1 MTRPPARPRSAGP
14 LMTRPPART
23 GSAGAVY
30 VSLLGPLT
38 ARLDGRELPLG
49 PRKQRLVLA
58 TLLARPNTSVP
69 VGVLTDAVWPDD
81 PPRTA
86 RKNLQ
91 VYVSAVRA
99 LLGPAGDGGRDRVV
113 HGCGGYLLR
122 IAEDELDTLRF
133 GALARAGRAAAGRGD
148 LPGAARLLREALDLW
163 EGPPLNDLR
172 DSAEVAGEA
181 GRLEARCLTVFED
194 WAETEI
200 ELGRAAVAVD
210 GLRDLVERHPLRER
224 LRAAWMTSLHQSGRQ
239 AEALAVYDDYR
250 QLMSREL
257 GLEPS
262 PAMAAQ
268 YRSMLGRGR
277 EARRPAAPREAGS
290 AEALPAC
297 TGAFTG
303 RRDEL
308 RDLLDVL
315 GGGEERVVVVSGP
328 AGTGKSALA
337 VRAAHLLAD
346 RFPDGRV
353 HVRARREDGTA
364 RSRAEVLAEL
374 GRLCGVA
381 GGALAEP
388 AGGPAGGPADGPADV
403 RVATAA
409 LADAWQGW
417 LARHRALV
425 VLDDVPDEAAVRGL
439 LPRSG
444 RCSVL
449 VTARGQLA
457 GLAPVHRIALPAL
470 ADGEALELLGKLIG
484 AGRLRTDPAAALR
497 IVRACGALPLAV
509 EVSGMRLAVLRH
521 LPLAE
526 YAARLGDPSAALD
539 ELVAG
544 DVSVRER
551 IASGWR
557 DLADGDRRVLGRLA
571 GFAEDGGFTLDRA
584 TAALGCGER
593 AAIRAVESLI
603 GAGAVTS
610 PAGEVTAHAAL
621 YEVPRLLGLYARERE
636 TAPDRPGVSARG
648 KEASDLPGGPAERE
662 ASHRPGVPA
671 GREETHDRPGGPAE
685 CEAPDRPGVPAEQEE
700 ALDRPGRQT
709 ERQAPDRPGV
719 PASALI
725 PG

>member
-1 MTRPPARPRSAGP
+1 
-14 LMTRPPART
+14 MTRPPART

-58 TLLARPNTSVP
+58 TLLARPNTPVP

-91 VYVSAVRA
+91 VYVSAARA
-99 LLGPAGDGGRDRVV
+99 LLGPAGDGGQDRVV

-122 IAEDELDTLRF
+122 IAEGELDTLRF

-172 DSAEVAGEA
+172 DSIGVAEEA
-181 GRLEARCLTVFED
+181 DRLEARCLTVFED

-277 EARRPAAPREAGS
+277 EARRPAAAREAGS
-290 AEALPAC
+290 AGSARALPAC

-328 AGTGKSALA
+328 AGAGKSALA

-353 HVRARREDGTA
+353 HVRMRRADGTA

-381 GGALAEP
+381 GAAPAEP
-388 AGGPAGGPADGPADV
+388 EGGPADV
-403 RVATAA
+403 RVATAV

-444 RCSVL
+444 KCSVL

-484 AGRLRTDPAAALR
+484 AGRLRTDPGAALR

-544 DVSVRER
+544 DVSVRDR

-557 DLADGDRRVLGRLA
+557 DLADGDRWVLGRLA

-603 GAGAVTS
+603 DAGAVTS

-636 TAPDRPGVSARG
+636 TPDRPGGR
-648 KEASDLPGGPAERE
+648 AERE
-662 ASHRPGVPA
+662 TP
-671 GREETHDRPGGPAE
+671 DRPGGQTEREPA
-685 CEAPDRPGVPAEQEE
+685 DRPG
-700 ALDRPGRQT
+700 GQT
-709 ERQAPDRPGV
+709 EREPADRPGV

>member
-1 MTRPPARPRSAGP
+1 MIRPPAPVG
-14 LMTRPPART
+14 PPAADGVR
-23 GSAGAVY
+23 

-38 ARLDGRELPLG
+38 ARTGGGGELPLG

-58 TLLARPNTSVP
+58 TLLARPNTPVP
-69 VGVLTDAVWPDD
+69 VDVLTDAVWPDD

-91 VYVSAVRA
+91 VYVSAART
-99 LLGPAGDGGRDRVV
+99 LLGPAADGGRERLV

-122 IAEDELDTLRF
+122 IGEDELDTLRF

-148 LPGAARLLREALDLW
+148 RHEAARLLREALDLW
-163 EGPPLNDLR
+163 QGPPLHDLR
-172 DSAEVAGEA
+172 DSAVVAEEA
-181 GRLEARCLTVFED
+181 DRLETRCLGVHED

-224 LRAAWMTSLHQSGRQ
+224 LRAAWMNSLHQCGRQ

-250 QLMSREL
+250 QLMAREL

-262 PAMAAQ
+262 PAMAAL
-268 YRSMLGRGR
+268 YRSVLGRGR
-277 EARRPAAPREAGS
+277 EARPAV
-290 AEALPAC
+290 AEPVRAVTLPAD

-308 RDLLDVL
+308 RELLGVL
-315 GGGEERVVVVSGP
+315 DAGEERVVVVSGP
-328 AGTGKSALA
+328 AGAGKSALA

-353 HVRARREDGTA
+353 HVRMRREDGTA
-364 RSRAEVLAEL
+364 RGAAEVLAEV
-374 GRLCGVA
+374 GRVCGVPEDA
-381 GGALAEP
+381 GRGPSGAP
-388 AGGPAGGPADGPADV
+388 AA
-403 RVATAA
+403 
-409 LADAWQGW
+409 AWQEW
-417 LARHRALV
+417 LARHRALL
-425 VLDDVPDEAAVRGL
+425 VLDDVPDEASVRGL

-444 RCSVL
+444 HCRVL
-449 VTARGQLA
+449 LTARRQLA

-484 AGRLRTDPAAALR
+484 PGRLRTDPAAALR

-509 EVSGMRLAVLRH
+509 GVSGMRLAVLRH

-526 YAARLGDPSAALD
+526 YAARLDDPASALD

-544 DVSVRER
+544 DLSVRGR
-551 IASGWR
+551 LASGWR
-557 DLADGDRRVLGRLA
+557 DLADRDRWVLGRLA
-571 GFAEDGGFTLDRA
+571 RPAEDGGLTLDRA
-584 TAALGCGER
+584 AAALGCGER
-593 AAIRAVESLI
+593 EAIRAVESLI
-603 GAGAVTS
+603 DAGAVTS

-621 YEVPRLLGLYARERE
+621 YEVPRLLGLFAR
-636 TAPDRPGVSARG
+636 
-648 KEASDLPGGPAERE
+648 
-662 ASHRPGVPA
+662 
-671 GREETHDRPGGPAE
+671 
-685 CEAPDRPGVPAEQEE
+685 EQEE
-700 ALDRPGRQT
+700 LEELEEQEEREGRREQGLR
-709 ERQAPDRPGV
+709 EAGARSVGPPAP
-719 PASALI
+719 ALI

>member
-1 MTRPPARPRSAGP
+1 MTRPPV
-14 LMTRPPART
+14 RT

-38 ARLDGRELPLG
+38 ASLDGRELPLG

-58 TLLARPNTSVP
+58 TLLARPNTPVP

-91 VYVSAVRA
+91 VYVSAARA
-99 LLGPAGDGGRDRVV
+99 LLGPAGEEGRERVV

-122 IAEDELDTLRF
+122 IAEGELDTLRF

-172 DSAEVAGEA
+172 DSAEVTEEA
-181 GRLEARCLTVFED
+181 DRLEARCLTVFED

-200 ELGRAAVAVD
+200 ELGRAAVALD

-224 LRAAWMTSLHQSGRQ
+224 LRAAWMNCLHQSGRQ

-250 QLMSREL
+250 QLMAREL

-277 EARRPAAPREAGS
+277 EARRPGAAREAGS
-290 AEALPAC
+290 AGALPAC

-308 RDLLDVL
+308 RDLLGVL

-328 AGTGKSALA
+328 AGAGKSALA

-353 HVRARREDGTA
+353 RVRVRREDGTA
-364 RSRAEVLAEL
+364 RSRAEILAEL

-381 GGALAEP
+381 GAAASAGA
-388 AGGPAGGPADGPADV
+388 AGGPADV

-409 LADAWQGW
+409 LADAWQEW
-417 LARHRALV
+417 QARRRALV
-425 VLDDVPDEAAVRGL
+425 VLDDVPDEASVRGL
-439 LPRSG
+439 LSRSG
-444 RCSVL
+444 KCSVL
-449 VTARGQLA
+449 ITARGQLA

-484 AGRLRTDPAAALR
+484 AGRLRADRAAALR
-497 IVRACGALPLAV
+497 MVRACGGLPLAV

-526 YAARLGDPSAALD
+526 YAARLDDPSAALD

-544 DVSVRER
+544 DVSVRHR
-551 IASGWR
+551 IASGWQ
-557 DLADGDRRVLGRLA
+557 DLADGDRSVLGRLA
-571 GFAEDGGFTLDRA
+571 GLAEDGGFTLDRA
-584 TAALGCGER
+584 TEALGCGER

-603 GAGAVTS
+603 DAGAVTS

-636 TAPDRPGVSARG
+636 AADRPGGR
-648 KEASDLPGGPAERE
+648 AERE
-662 ASHRPGVPA
+662 AA
-671 GREETHDRPGGPAE
+671 
-685 CEAPDRPGVPAEQEE
+685 DRPGVPAVRE
-700 ALDRPGRQT
+700 
-709 ERQAPDRPGV
+709 APDRAGV

>member
-1 MTRPPARPRSAGP
+1 MTRPPV
-14 LMTRPPART
+14 RT
-23 GSAGAVY
+23 GAAGTVHF
-30 VSLLGPLT
+30 SLLGPLT
-38 ARLDGRELPLG
+38 ARRDGRELALG
-49 PRKQRLVLA
+49 PRKQRLALA
-58 TLLARPNTSVP
+58 TLLARPNTPVP
-69 VGVLTDAVWPDD
+69 VDVLTDAVWPDD

-91 VYVSAVRA
+91 VYISAARA
-99 LLGPAGDGGRDRVV
+99 LLGTGGDGGTDRLV

-133 GALARAGRAAAGRGD
+133 GSLARAGRAAAERGD
-148 LPGAARLLREALDLW
+148 LPGAARLLRQALDLW

-172 DSAEVAGEA
+172 DSAGVADEA
-181 GRLEARCLTVFED
+181 DRLEARCLTVYED
-194 WAETEI
+194 WAEAEI

-224 LRAAWMTSLHQSGRQ
+224 LRAAWMNSLHQSGRQ

-250 QLMSREL
+250 QLMAREL

-262 PAMAAQ
+262 PAMAAL

-277 EARRPAAPREAGS
+277 EARRPAAPREMPS
-290 AEALPAC
+290 PVALPAG

-303 RRDEL
+303 RREEL

-328 AGTGKSALA
+328 GGAGKSALA

-346 RFPDGRV
+346 PFPDGRV
-353 HVRARREDGTA
+353 HVRVRGEDGAA
-364 RSRAEVLAEL
+364 RGRAEILAEL
-374 GRLCGVA
+374 GRWCGVA
-381 GGALAEP
+381 AAGAEAPATPAGAEAPASAGALA
-388 AGGPAGGPADGPADV
+388 V
-403 RVATAA
+403 
-409 LADAWQGW
+409 LAEAWQEW
-417 LARHRALV
+417 QARHRALV
-425 VLDDVPDEAAVRGL
+425 VLDDVPDEASVRGL

-444 RCSVL
+444 KCAVL
-449 VTARGQLA
+449 VTARGQLP

-484 AGRLRTDPAAALR
+484 AGRLRTDPGAALR
-497 IVRACGALPLAV
+497 IVRACGGLPLAV

-526 YAARLGDPSAALD
+526 YADRLDDPSAALD

-557 DLADGDRRVLGRLA
+557 DLADGNRWVLGRLA
-571 GFAEDGGFTLDRA
+571 GLADDGCFTLDRA
-584 TAALGCGER
+584 TVALGCGER
-593 AAIRAVESLI
+593 AAIRAVEALI
-603 GAGAVTS
+603 DAGAVTS

-621 YEVPRLLGLYARERE
+621 YEVPRLLCLFAREQG
-636 TAPDRPGVSARG
+636 A
-648 KEASDLPGGPAERE
+648 
-662 ASHRPGVPA
+662 A
-671 GREETHDRPGGPAE
+671 G
-685 CEAPDRPGVPAEQEE
+685 EQR
-700 ALDRPGRQT
+700 AAG
-709 ERQAPDRPGV
+709 ERQGPGDRTGAPAAPALSPG
-719 PASALI
+719 
-725 PG
+725 

>member
-1 MTRPPARPRSAGP
+1 MTRPPV
-14 LMTRPPART
+14 RT

-38 ARLDGRELPLG
+38 ASLDGRELPLG

-58 TLLARPNTSVP
+58 TLLARPNTPVP

-91 VYVSAVRA
+91 VYVSAARA
-99 LLGPAGDGGRDRVV
+99 LLGPAGEEGRERVV

-122 IAEDELDTLRF
+122 IAEGELDTLRF

-172 DSAEVAGEA
+172 DSAEVTEEA
-181 GRLEARCLTVFED
+181 DRLEARCLTVFED

-200 ELGRAAVAVD
+200 ELGRAAVALD

-224 LRAAWMTSLHQSGRQ
+224 LRAAWMNCLHQSGRQ

-250 QLMSREL
+250 QLMAREL

-277 EARRPAAPREAGS
+277 EARRPGAAREAGS
-290 AEALPAC
+290 AGALPAC

-308 RDLLDVL
+308 RDLLGVL

-328 AGTGKSALA
+328 AGAGKSALA

-353 HVRARREDGTA
+353 RVRVRREDGTA

-381 GGALAEP
+381 GAAASAGA
-388 AGGPAGGPADGPADV
+388 AGGPADV

-409 LADAWQGW
+409 LADAWQEW
-417 LARHRALV
+417 QARRRALV
-425 VLDDVPDEAAVRGL
+425 VLDDVPDEASVRGL
-439 LPRSG
+439 LSRSG
-444 RCSVL
+444 KCSVL
-449 VTARGQLA
+449 ITARGQLA

-484 AGRLRTDPAAALR
+484 AGRLRADRAAALR
-497 IVRACGALPLAV
+497 IVRACGGLPLAV

-526 YAARLGDPSAALD
+526 YAARLDDPSAALD

-544 DVSVRER
+544 DVSVRHR
-551 IASGWR
+551 IASGWQ
-557 DLADGDRRVLGRLA
+557 DLADGDRSVLGRLA
-571 GFAEDGGFTLDRA
+571 GLAEDGGFTLDRA
-584 TAALGCGER
+584 TEALGCGER

-603 GAGAVTS
+603 DAGAVTS

-636 TAPDRPGVSARG
+636 AA
-648 KEASDLPGGPAERE
+648 
-662 ASHRPGVPA
+662 
-671 GREETHDRPGGPAE
+671 
-685 CEAPDRPGVPAEQEE
+685 DRPGVPAVRE
-700 ALDRPGRQT
+700 
-709 ERQAPDRPGV
+709 APDRAGV

>member
-1 MTRPPARPRSAGP
+1 MTRPPARA
-14 LMTRPPART
+14 

-30 VSLLGPLT
+30 FSLLGPLT
-38 ARLDGRELPLG
+38 ARLDGRALPLG

-58 TLLARPNTSVP
+58 TLLSRPNTPVP
-69 VGVLTDAVWPDD
+69 VDVLTDAVWPDD

-91 VYVSAVRA
+91 VYVSATRA
-99 LLGPAGDGGRDRVV
+99 LLGPAGDGDRVV

-122 IAEDELDTLRF
+122 IAEGELDTLRF
-133 GALARAGRAAAGRGD
+133 GALARAGRAEAGRGD
-148 LPGAARLLREALDLW
+148 PRSAARLLREALDLW

-172 DSAEVAGEA
+172 DSAGVAEEA
-181 GRLEARCLTVFED
+181 DRLEARCLTVYED

-200 ELGRAAVAVD
+200 ELGRGAVAVD

-224 LRAAWMTSLHQSGRQ
+224 LRAAWMNSLHQSGRQ

-250 QLMSREL
+250 QLMAREL

-262 PAMAAQ
+262 PAMVAL

-277 EARRPAAPREAGS
+277 EARRPAAAREAVS
-290 AEALPAC
+290 AVALPAC

-315 GGGEERVVVVSGP
+315 GGGDERVVVVSGP
-328 AGTGKSALA
+328 AGAGKSALA

-353 HVRARREDGTA
+353 HVRVRREDGTA
-364 RSRAEVLAEL
+364 RGRAEVLAEL

-381 GGALAEP
+381 AGNAARPEGGQPDDHA
-388 AGGPAGGPADGPADV
+388 
-403 RVATAA
+403 ATAA
-409 LADAWQGW
+409 LADAWQEW
-417 LARHRALV
+417 QARHRALV
-425 VLDDVPDEAAVRGL
+425 VLDDVPDEASVRGL

-444 RCSVL
+444 KCSVL
-449 VTARGQLA
+449 ITARGQLA

-484 AGRLRTDPAAALR
+484 AGRLRTDPGAALR
-497 IVRACGALPLAV
+497 IVRACGTLPLAV

-526 YAARLGDPSAALD
+526 YAARLDDPSAALD

-544 DVSVRER
+544 DISVRQR

-557 DLADGDRRVLGRLA
+557 DLTDGDQGVLGRLA
-571 GFAEDGGFTLDRA
+571 GLAEDGGFTLDRA

-603 GAGAVTS
+603 DAGAVTS

-636 TAPDRPGVSARG
+636 T
-648 KEASDLPGGPAERE
+648 PAH
-662 ASHRPGVPA
+662 SGVPV
-671 GREETHDRPGGPAE
+671 GI
-685 CEAPDRPGVPAEQEE
+685 GVPVA
-700 ALDRPGRQT
+700 AAPARP
-709 ERQAPDRPGV
+709 
-719 PASALI
+719 
-725 PG
+725 

>member
-1 MTRPPARPRSAGP
+1 
-14 LMTRPPART
+14 MTRPPART

-58 TLLARPNTSVP
+58 TLLARPNTPVP

-91 VYVSAVRA
+91 VYVSAART

-122 IAEDELDTLRF
+122 IAEGELDTLRF

-172 DSAEVAGEA
+172 DSVGVAEEA

-277 EARRPAAPREAGS
+277 EARRPAAAREAGS
-290 AEALPAC
+290 AGALPAC

-328 AGTGKSALA
+328 AGAGKSALA

-353 HVRARREDGTA
+353 HVRVRREDGTA
-364 RSRAEVLAEL
+364 RSRTEVLAEL

-381 GGALAEP
+381 GSAP
-388 AGGPAGGPADGPADV
+388 AQPEDGPADA
-403 RVATAA
+403 RATAA

-425 VLDDVPDEAAVRGL
+425 VLDGVPDEAAVRGL

-444 RCSVL
+444 KCSVL

-484 AGRLRTDPAAALR
+484 AGRLRTDPGAALR

-544 DVSVRER
+544 DVSVRDR

-557 DLADGDRRVLGRLA
+557 DLADGDRWVLGRLA

-603 GAGAVTS
+603 DAGAVTS

-636 TAPDRPGVSARG
+636 
-648 KEASDLPGGPAERE
+648 ASDLPGVPAERE
-662 ASHRPGVPA
+662 TTDRPGAPAERETTGRRAVPA
-671 GREETHDRPGGPAE
+671 GRETTGR
-685 CEAPDRPGVPAEQEE
+685 RGVPA
-700 ALDRPGRQT
+700 G
-709 ERQAPDRPGV
+709 RQAPDRPGV
-719 PASALI
+719 EDSALI

>member
-1 MTRPPARPRSAGP
+1 MIRPP
-14 LMTRPPART
+14 TRT

-30 VSLLGPLT
+30 FSLLGPLT

-58 TLLARPNTSVP
+58 TLLARPNTPVP
-69 VGVLTDAVWPDD
+69 VDVLTDAVWPDD

-91 VYVSAVRA
+91 VYVSAARA
-99 LLGPAGDGGRDRVV
+99 LLGPAGDGGPGRVV

-122 IAEDELDTLRF
+122 IAEGELDTLRF
-133 GALARAGRAAAGRGD
+133 GSLARAGRAAAERGD
-148 LPGAARLLREALDLW
+148 LPGAARRLREALDLW

-172 DSAEVAGEA
+172 DSAGVAEEA
-181 GRLEARCLTVFED
+181 GRLEARCLTVYED
-194 WAETEI
+194 WAEAEI

-224 LRAAWMTSLHQSGRQ
+224 LRAAWMNSLHQSGRQ

-250 QLMSREL
+250 QLMAREL

-262 PAMAAQ
+262 PAMTAL

-277 EARRPAAPREAGS
+277 EARRPAAAREAVS
-290 AEALPAC
+290 AVALPAP

-303 RRDEL
+303 RREEL

-328 AGTGKSALA
+328 AGAGKSALA

-353 HVRARREDGTA
+353 QVRVRREDGTA
-364 RSRAEVLAEL
+364 RGRAEVLAEL
-374 GRLCGVA
+374 GRLCGMTA
-381 GGALAEP
+381 GNAGPAEGGQADGGGA
-388 AGGPAGGPADGPADV
+388 
-403 RVATAA
+403 AA
-409 LADAWQGW
+409 APADAWLRW
-417 LARHRALV
+417 TARHRALV
-425 VLDDVPDEAAVRGL
+425 VLDDVPDEASVRGL

-444 RCSVL
+444 KCSVL

-470 ADGEALELLGKLIG
+470 AHSEALELLGKLIG
-484 AGRLRTDPAAALR
+484 AGRLRTDPGAAAR

-526 YAARLGDPSAALD
+526 YAARLEDPSSALD

-544 DVSVRER
+544 DVSVRRR

-557 DLADGDRRVLGRLA
+557 DLADADRWVLGRLA
-571 GFAEDGGFTLDRA
+571 GPAEDGGLTLDRA
-584 TAALGCGER
+584 AAALGCGER

-603 GAGAVTS
+603 DAGAVTS

-621 YEVPRLLGLYARERE
+621 YEVPRLLGLYARERDASGHDG
-636 TAPDRPGVSARG
+636 APSRTGAPAPVRVPARTG
-648 KEASDLPGGPAERE
+648 APAPVGGPADT
-662 ASHRPGVPA
+662 GVPVRTAVTA
-671 GREETHDRPGGPAE
+671 GPLSPG
-685 CEAPDRPGVPAEQEE
+685 
-700 ALDRPGRQT
+700 
-709 ERQAPDRPGV
+709 
-719 PASALI
+719 
-725 PG
+725 

>member
-1 MTRPPARPRSAGP
+1 
-14 LMTRPPART
+14 MTRPPART
-23 GSAGAVY
+23 GSAGAVH

-58 TLLARPNTSVP
+58 TLLARPNTPVP

-91 VYVSAVRA
+91 VYVSAART

-122 IAEDELDTLRF
+122 IAEAELDTLRF

-172 DSAEVAGEA
+172 DSVGVAEEA
-181 GRLEARCLTVFED
+181 DRLEARCLTVFED

-277 EARRPAAPREAGS
+277 EARRPAATREAGS
-290 AEALPAC
+290 AGALPAC

-328 AGTGKSALA
+328 AGAGKSALA

-353 HVRARREDGTA
+353 HVRVRREDGTA

-381 GGALAEP
+381 GAAP
-388 AGGPAGGPADGPADV
+388 AGAAGGPADARG
-403 RVATAA
+403 ATAA

-425 VLDDVPDEAAVRGL
+425 VLDGVPDEAAVRGL

-444 RCSVL
+444 KCSVL

-484 AGRLRTDPAAALR
+484 AGRLRTDPGAALR

-526 YAARLGDPSAALD
+526 YAARLDDPSAALD

-544 DVSVRER
+544 DVSVRDR

-557 DLADGDRRVLGRLA
+557 DLGDGDRWALGRLA
-571 GFAEDGGFTLDRA
+571 ELAEDGGFALDRA
-584 TAALGCGER
+584 TAALGRGER

-621 YEVPRLLGLYARERE
+621 YEVPRLLALYARERE
-636 TAPDRPGVSARG
+636 AAALPGAPDRP
-648 KEASDLPGGPAERE
+648 EAPDLPG
-662 ASHRPGVPA
+662 V
-671 GREETHDRPGGPAE
+671 
-685 CEAPDRPGVPAEQEE
+685 Q
-700 ALDRPGRQT
+700 
-709 ERQAPDRPGV
+709 
-719 PASALI
+719 ASALI

>member
-1 MTRPPARPRSAGP
+1 
-14 LMTRPPART
+14 MTRPPART

-30 VSLLGPLT
+30 FSLLGPLT

-58 TLLARPNTSVP
+58 TLLARPNTPVP
-69 VGVLTDAVWPDD
+69 VDVLTDAVWPDD

-91 VYVSAVRA
+91 VYVSAARA
-99 LLGPAGDGGRDRVV
+99 LLGPAGDDGRDRLV

-122 IAEDELDTLRF
+122 IAEGELDTLRF
-133 GALARAGRAAAGRGD
+133 GSLARAGRAEAGRGD
-148 LPGAARLLREALDLW
+148 LRSAARLLREALDLW

-172 DSAEVAGEA
+172 DSAGVAEEA
-181 GRLEARCLTVFED
+181 DRLEARCLTVYED

-224 LRAAWMTSLHQSGRQ
+224 LRAAWMNSLHQSGRQ

-250 QLMSREL
+250 QLMAREL

-262 PAMAAQ
+262 PAMAAL

-277 EARRPAAPREAGS
+277 GARRPAAAREAVS
-290 AEALPAC
+290 AVALPAP

-308 RDLLDVL
+308 RGLLDVL

-328 AGTGKSALA
+328 AGAGKSALA

-353 HVRARREDGTA
+353 QVRVRREDGTA
-364 RSRAEVLAEL
+364 RGRAEVLAEL
-374 GRLCGVA
+374 GRLCGVTA
-381 GGALAEP
+381 GAAAAPSEGGRTDGGHGGTGAAS
-388 AGGPAGGPADGPADV
+388 G
-403 RVATAA
+403 A
-409 LADAWQGW
+409 LADAWQEW
-417 LARHRALV
+417 LDRHRALV
-425 VLDDVPDEAAVRGL
+425 VLDDVPDEASVRGL

-444 RCSVL
+444 KCSVL
-449 VTARGQLA
+449 VTARCQLA

-484 AGRLRTDPAAALR
+484 AGRLRTDPGAALR
-497 IVRACGALPLAV
+497 IVRACGSLPLAV

-526 YAARLGDPSAALD
+526 YAARLEDPSAALD

-544 DVSVRER
+544 DISVRHR
-551 IASGWR
+551 IASGWQ
-557 DLADGDRRVLGRLA
+557 DLVDGDRWVLGRLA
-571 GFAEDGGFTLDRA
+571 GLAEDGGFTLDRA
-584 TAALGCGER
+584 TEALGCGER

-621 YEVPRLLGLYARERE
+621 YEVPRLFGLYARERE
-636 TAPDRPGVSARG
+636 APARTGVPTGPAHTGAPGAPAGTSLAPVAPDRA
-648 KEASDLPGGPAERE
+648 GGPAGT
-662 ASHRPGVPA
+662 GVPVA
-671 GREETHDRPGGPAE
+671 PAH
-685 CEAPDRPGVPAEQEE
+685 AGVPVH
-700 ALDRPGRQT
+700 T
-709 ERQAPDRPGV
+709 
-719 PASALI
+719 ASTHTGTSARTAVTAGPLI

>member
-1 MTRPPARPRSAGP
+1 
-14 LMTRPPART
+14 MTRPPART
-23 GSAGAVY
+23 GSAGAVH

-38 ARLDGRELPLG
+38 ARLDGRELQLG

-58 TLLARPNTSVP
+58 TLLARPNTPVP
-69 VGVLTDAVWPDD
+69 VGVLIDAVWPDD

-91 VYVSAVRA
+91 VYVSAARA
-99 LLGPAGDGGRDRVV
+99 LLGPAGDGTRHRVV

-122 IAEDELDTLRF
+122 IAEGELDTLRF

-172 DSAEVAGEA
+172 DSAEVAEEA
-181 GRLEARCLTVFED
+181 DRLEARCLTVFED
-194 WAETEI
+194 WAEAEI

-224 LRAAWMTSLHQSGRQ
+224 LRAAWMNSLHQSGRQ

-250 QLMSREL
+250 QLLAREL

-262 PAMAAQ
+262 PAMAGL

-277 EARRPAAPREAGS
+277 EARRPAAARETVS
-290 AEALPAC
+290 AVALPAC

-328 AGTGKSALA
+328 AGAGKSALA

-353 HVRARREDGTA
+353 QVRVRREDGTA
-364 RSRAEVLAEL
+364 RGPAEVLAEL

-381 GGALAEP
+381 GAAP
-388 AGGPAGGPADGPADV
+388 AGPEGGPGDV
-403 RVATAA
+403 RAAGA

-425 VLDDVPDEAAVRGL
+425 VLDDVPGEAAVRGL

-457 GLAPVHRIALPAL
+457 GLAPVHRIALPAP

-484 AGRLRTDPAAALR
+484 AGRLRTDPGAALR

-526 YAARLGDPSAALD
+526 YAARLEDPSAALD

-544 DVSVRER
+544 DVSVRDR

-557 DLADGDRRVLGRLA
+557 DLADGERRVLGRLA
-571 GFAEDGGFTLDRA
+571 GLSEDGGFTLDRA

-593 AAIRAVESLI
+593 TAIRAVESLI
-603 GAGAVTS
+603 HAGAVTS

-636 TAPDRPGVSARG
+636 ALAHGGAPAGTGVPVTPAHPGAPAPARVQGLPPAPAPD
-648 KEASDLPGGPAERE
+648 LI
-662 ASHRPGVPA
+662 GVPA
-671 GREETHDRPGGPAE
+671 RAVVAAGPLSPG
-685 CEAPDRPGVPAEQEE
+685 
-700 ALDRPGRQT
+700 
-709 ERQAPDRPGV
+709 
-719 PASALI
+719 
-725 PG
+725 

>member
-1 MTRPPARPRSAGP
+1 
-14 LMTRPPART
+14 MTRPPART
-23 GSAGAVY
+23 GSAGAVH

-58 TLLARPNTSVP
+58 TLLARPNTPVP

-91 VYVSAVRA
+91 VYVSAART

-122 IAEDELDTLRF
+122 IAEAELDTLRF

-172 DSAEVAGEA
+172 DSVGVAEEA
-181 GRLEARCLTVFED
+181 DRLEARCLTVFED

-277 EARRPAAPREAGS
+277 EARRPAATREAGS
-290 AEALPAC
+290 AGALPAC

-328 AGTGKSALA
+328 AGAGKSALA

-346 RFPDGRV
+346 LFPDGRV
-353 HVRARREDGTA
+353 HVRVRREDGTA

-381 GGALAEP
+381 GAAP
-388 AGGPAGGPADGPADV
+388 AGAAGGPADARG
-403 RVATAA
+403 ATAA

-425 VLDDVPDEAAVRGL
+425 VLDGVPDEAAVRGL

-444 RCSVL
+444 KCSVL

-484 AGRLRTDPAAALR
+484 AGRLRTDPGAALR

-526 YAARLGDPSAALD
+526 YAARLDDPSAALD

-544 DVSVRER
+544 DVSVRDR

-557 DLADGDRRVLGRLA
+557 DLGDGDRWALGRLA
-571 GFAEDGGFTLDRA
+571 ELAEDGGFALDRA
-584 TAALGCGER
+584 TAALGRGER

-621 YEVPRLLGLYARERE
+621 YEVPRLLALYARERE
-636 TAPDRPGVSARG
+636 AAALPGAPDRP
-648 KEASDLPGGPAERE
+648 EAPDLPG
-662 ASHRPGVPA
+662 V
-671 GREETHDRPGGPAE
+671 
-685 CEAPDRPGVPAEQEE
+685 Q
-700 ALDRPGRQT
+700 
-709 ERQAPDRPGV
+709 
-719 PASALI
+719 ASALI

>member
-1 MTRPPARPRSAGP
+1 
-14 LMTRPPART
+14 MTRPPART
-23 GSAGAVY
+23 GSGAVY
-30 VSLLGPLT
+30 FSLLGPLS

-58 TLLARPNTSVP
+58 TLLARPNTPVP
-69 VGVLTDAVWPDD
+69 VDVLTDAVWPDD

-91 VYVSAVRA
+91 VYVSTARA

-122 IAEDELDTLRF
+122 IAEGELDTLRF
-133 GALARAGRAAAGRGD
+133 GSLARAGRAEAGRGD
-148 LPGAARLLREALDLW
+148 LRAAARLLREALDLW

-172 DSAEVAGEA
+172 DSAGVAEEA
-181 GRLEARCLTVFED
+181 DRLEARCLTVYED

-200 ELGRAAVAVD
+200 ELGRAGVAVD

-224 LRAAWMTSLHQSGRQ
+224 LRAAWMNSLHQSGRQ

-250 QLMSREL
+250 QLMAREL

-262 PAMAAQ
+262 PAMVAL
-268 YRSMLGRGR
+268 YRSVLGRGR
-277 EARRPAAPREAGS
+277 EARAAAREAVS
-290 AEALPAC
+290 AVALPAR

-315 GGGEERVVVVSGP
+315 GCGEERAVVVSGP
-328 AGTGKSALA
+328 AGAGKSALA
-337 VRAAHLLAD
+337 VGAAHLLAD

-353 HVRARREDGTA
+353 HVRVRREDGTA
-364 RSRAEVLAEL
+364 RGRAEILAEL

-381 GGALAEP
+381 GAAAP
-388 AGGPAGGPADGPADV
+388 DGGRRDAS
-403 RVATAA
+403 ATAA
-409 LADAWQGW
+409 LTDAWQEW
-417 LARHRALV
+417 QARHRALV
-425 VLDDVPDEAAVRGL
+425 VLDDVPDEASVRGL
-439 LPRSG
+439 LPRAG
-444 RCSVL
+444 KCSVL
-449 VTARGQLA
+449 ITARGQLA
-457 GLAPVHRIALPAL
+457 GLVPVHRIALPAL

-484 AGRLRTDPAAALR
+484 AGRLRTDPGAASR

-509 EVSGMRLAVLRH
+509 AVSGMRLAVLRH

-526 YAARLGDPSAALD
+526 YAARLEDPSAALD

-544 DVSVRER
+544 DISVRHR

-557 DLADGDRRVLGRLA
+557 DLADGDRWVLGRLA
-571 GFAEDGGFTLDRA
+571 GLAEDGGFTLDRA

-593 AAIRAVESLI
+593 AAIRSVESLI
-603 GAGAVTS
+603 DAGAVTS

-636 TAPDRPGVSARG
+636 ALA
-648 KEASDLPGGPAERE
+648 
-662 ASHRPGVPA
+662 PA
-671 GREETHDRPGGPAE
+671 GVLTPG
-685 CEAPDRPGVPAEQEE
+685 
-700 ALDRPGRQT
+700 
-709 ERQAPDRPGV
+709 
-719 PASALI
+719 
-725 PG
+725 

>member
-1 MTRPPARPRSAGP
+1 
-14 LMTRPPART
+14 MTRPPART

-30 VSLLGPLT
+30 FSLLGPLT

-58 TLLARPNTSVP
+58 TLLARPNTPVP
-69 VGVLTDAVWPDD
+69 VDVLTDAVWPDD

-91 VYVSAVRA
+91 VYVSAARA

-113 HGCGGYLLR
+113 HGCGGYQLR

-133 GALARAGRAAAGRGD
+133 GSLARAGRAEAGRGD
-148 LPGAARLLREALDLW
+148 LRSAARLLREALDLW

-172 DSAEVAGEA
+172 DSAGVAEEA
-181 GRLEARCLTVFED
+181 DRLEARCLTVYED
-194 WAETEI
+194 WAEAEI

-224 LRAAWMTSLHQSGRQ
+224 LRAAWMNSLHQSGRQ

-250 QLMSREL
+250 QLMAREL

-262 PAMAAQ
+262 PAMAAL

-277 EARRPAAPREAGS
+277 EARRPAAARETVS
-290 AEALPAC
+290 AVALPAC

-303 RRDEL
+303 RREEL

-315 GGGEERVVVVSGP
+315 GGEERVVVVSGP
-328 AGTGKSALA
+328 AGAGKSALA

-353 HVRARREDGTA
+353 QVRVRREDGTA
-364 RSRAEVLAEL
+364 RGRAEILAEL
-374 GRLCGVA
+374 GRLCGVPE
-381 GGALAEP
+381 GN
-388 AGGPAGGPADGPADV
+388 
-403 RVATAA
+403 AA
-409 LADAWQGW
+409 PEDAWQEW

-425 VLDDVPDEAAVRGL
+425 VLDGVPDEASVRGL

-444 RCSVL
+444 ACSVL

-457 GLAPVHRIALPAL
+457 GLAPVHRIALPVL
-470 ADGEALELLGKLIG
+470 ADSEALELLGKLIG
-484 AGRLRTDPAAALR
+484 IGRLRTDPAAALR

-526 YAARLGDPSAALD
+526 YAARLEDPSAALD

-544 DVSVRER
+544 DVSVRHR
-551 IASGWR
+551 VASGWQ
-557 DLADGDRRVLGRLA
+557 DLADGDRWVLGRLA
-571 GFAEDGGFTLDRA
+571 GLAEAGGFTLDRA
-584 TAALGCGER
+584 TTALGCEER
-593 AAIRAVESLI
+593 TAIRAVESLI
-603 GAGAVTS
+603 DAGAVTS

-621 YEVPRLLGLYARERE
+621 YEVPRLLGLYARERG
-636 TAPDRPGVSARG
+636 ASGRDGGAGAGGVPDQAGGGPDRTG
-648 KEASDLPGGPAERE
+648 
-662 ASHRPGVPA
+662 GVPGRAAAPARAAVAA
-671 GREETHDRPGGPAE
+671 GPLSPG
-685 CEAPDRPGVPAEQEE
+685 
-700 ALDRPGRQT
+700 
-709 ERQAPDRPGV
+709 
-719 PASALI
+719 
-725 PG
+725 